1 MTKED
6 ARRFMSRREFL
17 AGGLAAFAGLPM
29 LGKTGFAARP
39 GTAPAGLDEKIGQ
52 MIMVG
57 FRGLTLEADNP
68 VIADIRDRKIGG
80 IVLFDY
86 DVPSQNPVRNIAS
99 PEQVGALIAS
109 LQETAATPL
118 FIAVDQEGGRIS
130 RLKEKYGFPATVS
143 QKHLGGLD
151 DAAVTR
157 ACAEAEAAVLAEAG
171 FNLNFAPVVD
181 LDVNPENPVIGGLE
195 RSFSADPAVVV
206 RHAREVIQAYHRA
219 GVLTTLKHFPGH
231 GSSKNDSHLGFTDV
245 TGTWS
250 KRELE
255 PYAEIIGE
263 GLCDAVM
270 TAHVFNAEIDPR
282 YPATLSRP
290 AIQGLLREGMGYD
303 GLAVSDDMQM
313 KAVSANFGLKEAV
326 IRAVDA
332 GLDILIF
339 ANNSVF
345 DPEIAAAA
353 AGILKGAAAAGVI
366 PEARFDRSYER
377 IMRLKRRMRR

>member
-80 IVLFDY
+80 VVLFDY

-118 FIAVDQEGGRIS
+118 FIAVDQEGGRVS

-157 ACAEAEAAVLAEAG
+157 ACAEAEAAVLAE
-171 FNLNFAPVVD
+171 P
-181 LDVNPENPVIGGLE
+181 GL
-195 RSFSADPAVVV
+195 
-206 RHAREVIQAYHRA
+206 
-219 GVLTTLKHFPGH
+219 T
-231 GSSKNDSHLGFTDV
+231 
-245 TGTWS
+245 
-250 KRELE
+250 
-255 PYAEIIGE
+255 
-263 GLCDAVM
+263 
-270 TAHVFNAEIDPR
+270 
-282 YPATLSRP
+282 
-290 AIQGLLREGMGYD
+290 
-303 GLAVSDDMQM
+303 
-313 KAVSANFGLKEAV
+313 
-326 IRAVDA
+326 
-332 GLDILIF
+332 
-339 ANNSVF
+339 
-345 DPEIAAAA
+345 
-353 AGILKGAAAAGVI
+353 
-366 PEARFDRSYER
+366 
-377 IMRLKRRMRR
+377 